1 MGSDAKDFK
10 LSAWTAGPFFIL
22 DLVYI
27 AILVVLLIG
36 RHAHWLDIN
45 KIPDPIGGLVPIAIP
60 WFGALGAVTLSLYG
74 VFTWN
79 SQWDTKWNYWH
90 AARPFVGAIFAV
102 VSFLI
107 FIGIINAT
115 GASVNAKP
123 APATDNLPYLVLAFI
138 VGFREQT
145 FRTLLQRAV
154 DIILGPGIP
163 GQTPAS
169 VQVTAQPRVA
179 PHTGS
184 PEDVEVTV
192 TNGGGADVT
201 IGQVQTQV
209 MPVGAATIGT
219 IAGLQGSVV
228 SSMSHVTAK
237 MNVKPTSDA
246 AFTVNVTVS
255 GTFGTN
261 SVIIERT

>member
-1 MGSDAKDFK
+1 MTPGRGMRV
-10 LSAWTAGPFFIL
+10 GPIERTWA
-22 DLVYI
+22 D
-27 AILVVLLIG
+27 
-36 RHAHWLDIN
+36 RLDIN

>member
-1 MGSDAKDFK
+1 MGSVAKALK
-10 LSAWTAGPFFIL
+10 LSTWTAGPFFIL

-36 RHAHWLDIN
+36 RHAHWLEIN
-45 KIPDPIGGLVPIAIP
+45 KIPDPIGGLVPIVIP

-74 VFTWN
+74 VFSWN

-102 VSFLI
+102 VSILI

-115 GASVNAKP
+115 GASANTKS
-123 APATDNLPYLVLAFI
+123 APVRDNLPYLVLAFI

-163 GQTPAS
+163 DQTPAS

-179 PHTGS
+179 SHTGN
-184 PEDVEVTV
+184 PEDVKSRSPTV
-192 TNGGGADVT
+192 AVLMLRSVKCRHKYRQSMLQPSGRSPDCR
-201 IGQVQTQV
+201 
-209 MPVGAATIGT
+209 AA
-219 IAGLQGSVV
+219 
-228 SSMSHVTAK
+228 
-237 MNVKPTSDA
+237 
-246 AFTVNVTVS
+246 
-255 GTFGTN
+255 
-261 SVIIERT
+261 

>member
-1 MGSDAKDFK
+1 MGSVAKVFK
-10 LSAWTAGPFFIL
+10 ISNWTAGPFFIL

-27 AILVVLLIG
+27 AILVVILIG
-36 RHAHWLDIN
+36 RHAHWLAIN

-79 SQWDTKWNYWH
+79 DQWKTKWNYWH

-107 FIGIINAT
+107 FVGIINAT
-115 GASVNAKP
+115 GASANVKS

-163 GQTPAS
+163 DQTPAS
-169 VQVTAQPRVA
+169 IQVTAKPRVA
-179 PHTGS
+179 PHTGN
-184 PEDVEVTV
+184 PENVEVTV
-192 TNGGGADVT
+192 TNSGGADVT
-201 IGQVQTQV
+201 ISQVQTQV
-209 MPVGAATIGT
+209 TPVNAATIGT
-219 IAGLQGSVV
+219 IAGLQGSIV
-228 SSMSHVTAK
+228 SPMSHVTAQIPIQPNS
-237 MNVKPTSDA
+237 NVP
-246 AFTVNVTVS
+246 FTVNVTVS
-255 GTFGTN
+255 GTFATS
-261 SVIIERT
+261 SVTIERT

>member
-154 DIILGPGIP
+154 DIILGPGILARRLR
-163 GQTPAS
+163 AS
-169 VQVTAQPRVA
+169 
-179 PHTGS
+179 
-184 PEDVEVTV
+184 
-192 TNGGGADVT
+192 
-201 IGQVQTQV
+201 
-209 MPVGAATIGT
+209 
-219 IAGLQGSVV
+219 
-228 SSMSHVTAK
+228 K
-237 MNVKPTSDA
+237 
-246 AFTVNVTVS
+246 
-255 GTFGTN
+255 
-261 SVIIERT
+261 